1 MSWPSRAKAGPWRR
15 RNTPAVMLMALGAL
29 GALPVSL
36 MGRGIGVSTDLP
48 MLALSIS
55 ALGAAIAMVR
65 LPAPIQ
71 DRSRLAAVLG
81 AWLCWALVAAIASP
95 ARYAAL
101 LGTPGSMLGW
111 LEVALICAVAA
122 AAARDARAG
131 TVLGVLA
138 PVVLAVEA
146 CVVFAQAAVGSHPAG
161 TMSNSTY
168 MGEIVVLLVPFAV
181 AQASRAKTFGMRLAG
196 GVAAVLGVA
205 AVVRGDARAA
215 MVGLFVWVALLA
227 AMSLARHLQLGGRQQ
242 KAAACAVVGV
252 SLAAYAVVFG
262 RQSLTAF
269 LADRSRFWSAG
280 LAALGRR
287 PALGWGPGGFRSG
300 VWAIASPSTV
310 ETNSGLWQIASDPHN
325 IFVWVL
331 VSTGIVGL
339 LLFAWLLFETLRRWG
354 FQTAPGAWSAQSAAR
369 AAILMYGLIGMTA
382 PLHLQTW
389 PLAALVLGVSLGRT
403 GADEAPAEPDRFAR
417 ARRVLCVVMAVLTG
431 GAALLLGA
439 FAVSQLIAAPFSG
452 QYVEPVPVSSV
463 AATWQYDPYLWY
475 RSGVSWQGYYD
486 RTGRPSGARRD
497 LDAFER
503 ASALEPGNP
512 VYAAAVASTLGET
525 GVSSARVRQAFDE
538 ALRLFPV
545 SPDTHAQ
552 YADYLIMVGDTQGA
566 RSELDAVRWATG
578 SIAVLA
584 AELRYSHAVRDEP
597 AAEALA
603 TRLQEARRLASEW
616 VAWP

>member
-1 MSWPSRAKAGPWRR
+1 MSWPSLAKVGLWCR

-29 GALPVSL
+29 AALPVSL
-36 MGRGIGVSTDLP
+36 MGRGIGITTDLP

-55 ALGAAIAMVR
+55 ALGAAIALVR
-65 LPAPIQ
+65 LPTHVKDWP
-71 DRSRLAAVLG
+71 RLAAALG
-81 AWLCWALVAAIASP
+81 AWLCWALLAAIASP

-101 LGTPGSMLGW
+101 LGIPGSMLGW
-111 LEVALICAVAA
+111 LEVALICAVVV

-131 TVLGVLA
+131 TLLGMLA

-146 CVVFAQAAVGSHPAG
+146 CVVFAQAAVGSQPGG

-181 AQASRAKTFGMRLAG
+181 ARASRAKTFGMRLAC

-215 MVGLFVWVALLA
+215 MVGLSVWLALLT
-227 AMSLARHLQLGGRQQ
+227 AMSLGQRLPLGGRRQ

-252 SLAAYAVVFG
+252 SLAAYSVVFG

-269 LADRSRFWSAG
+269 IADRSRFWSAG

-287 PALGWGPGGFRSG
+287 PVLGWGPGGFRSG

-325 IFVWVL
+325 ILVWVL

-339 LLFAWLLFETLRRWG
+339 LLFAWLLFEIARRWRS
-354 FQTAPGAWSAQSAAR
+354 QTGSGAWSAQSAAR
-369 AAILMYGLIGMTA
+369 AGMLMYALIGMTA

-389 PLAALVLGVSLGRT
+389 PLAALVLGISLGRT
-403 GADEAPAEPDRFAR
+403 GAGQESAEPDRFAR
-417 ARRVLCVVMAVLTG
+417 ARRVLRVVIAVLTA

-439 FAVSQLIAAPFSG
+439 FAVSRLIAAPFSG
-452 QYVEPVPVSSV
+452 QYVEPVPVSRV
-463 AATWQYDPYLWY
+463 AATWEYDPYLWY

-486 RTGRPSGARRD
+486 RTGRPLGARRD

-525 GVSSARVRQAFDE
+525 GVSSARVRRAFDE

-552 YADYLIMVGDTQGA
+552 YADYLIMVGDIQGA

-584 AELRYSHAVRDEP
+584 AELRYSHAVGDEP
-597 AAEALA
+597 AAAALDI
-603 TRLQEARRLASEW
+603 RLQEARRLASEW